1 MLLDEIKKRITL
13 AMKEKRIVEREILRL
28 AASEIQ
34 AHENRTAQPASEE
47 EAAKIIKKL
56 IKSNTETLEAKRG
69 DAAANLALEEE
80 IKILESLLP
89 KTWSV
94 NQIAAALLSVQAELM
109 AQKSDGQATGV
120 AVKHLKTLNAVVEG
134 KDVAAAV
141 KKVRGG

>member
-1 MLLDEIKKRITL
+1 MLDEIKKRITL
-13 AMKEKRIVEREILRL
+13 AMKEKRVVEREILRL
-28 AASEIQ
+28 AASDIQ
-34 AHENRTAQPASEE
+34 PHENRTAQPASEE

-69 DAAANLALEEE
+69 DAAANAALEEE

-94 NQIAAALLSVQAELM
+94 DQIAAALLSVQAELM